1 MKKIMAIL
9 ALVIICQAGYSQ
21 KNVNDLFKE
30 FSKMNNVTTI
40 SMGQITMKFASLF
53 SVVKRLIL
61 RTKRYVVI
69 LRAMLRPYV

>member
-30 FSKMNNVTTI
+30 FSKTNNVTTI
-40 SMGQITMKFASLF
+40 NMGQITMKFASLF
-53 SVVKRLIL
+53 
-61 RTKRYVVI
+61 RTRWG
-69 LRAMLRPYV
+69 